1 RIGES
6 TAEGREKSMTKS
18 QLVQKLADGAEI
30 SKKQA
35 GAVLE
40 QLVTITT
47 SSVKKGDP
55 VKIPG
60 LGTFR
65 KVQTKARMGR
75 NPQTGEA
82 IKIPARKKVRFSVAK
97 TFKE

>member
-1 RIGES
+1 
-6 TAEGREKSMTKS
+6 MTKS
-18 QLVQKLADGAEI
+18 QLVQKLAEAADLA
-30 SKKQA
+30 KKQA
-35 GAVLE
+35 DSVLDG
-40 QLVTITT
+40 LVKIIVG
-47 SSVKKGDP
+47 SLKKGDP

-60 LGTFR
+60 LGTFK

-97 TFKE
+97 PLKEAVLGAKK

>member
-1 RIGES
+1 
-6 TAEGREKSMTKS
+6 MTKS
-18 QLVQKLADGAEI
+18 QLVLKLSEGAEI

-40 QLVTITT
+40 SLVTLTVG
-47 SSVKKGDP
+47 SVKKGDP

-75 NPQTGEA
+75 NPQTGEP

-97 TFKE
+97 TFKESVLGAKK

>member
-1 RIGES
+1 
-6 TAEGREKSMTKS
+6 MTKS
-18 QLVQKLADGAEI
+18 QLVQKLADASELN
-30 SKKQA
+30 KKQA

-40 QLVTITT
+40 ALVDTTIGA
-47 SSVKKGDP
+47 VKKGDP

-75 NPQTGEA
+75 NPQTGEP
-82 IKIPARKKVRFSVAK
+82 IKIPARKKVRFTVAK
-97 TFKE
+97 TFKDTVLGKK

>member
-1 RIGES
+1 
-6 TAEGREKSMTKS
+6 MTKS

-30 SKKQA
+30 SRKQA
-35 GAVLE
+35 DQVL
-40 QLVTITT
+40 QSLVDLTVG
-47 SSVKKGDP
+47 SVKKGDP

-82 IKIPARKKVRFSVAK
+82 IKISAKKKVRFSVAK
-97 TFKE
+97 TFKEAVLGAKK

>member
-1 RIGES
+1 
-6 TAEGREKSMTKS
+6 MTKS
-18 QLVQKLADGAEI
+18 QLVQKLAEASEI

-35 GAVLE
+35 DATLLA
-40 QLVTITT
+40 LVELTVG
-47 SSVKKGDP
+47 SVRKGEP

-97 TFKE
+97 TFKESVLGAKK

>member
-1 RIGES
+1 
-6 TAEGREKSMTKS
+6 MTKS
-18 QLVQKLADGAEI
+18 ELVLKLADGAAI

-40 QLVTITT
+40 QLVDVTVG
-47 SSVKKGDP
+47 SVKKGDP

-97 TFKE
+97 TFKEAVLGAKK